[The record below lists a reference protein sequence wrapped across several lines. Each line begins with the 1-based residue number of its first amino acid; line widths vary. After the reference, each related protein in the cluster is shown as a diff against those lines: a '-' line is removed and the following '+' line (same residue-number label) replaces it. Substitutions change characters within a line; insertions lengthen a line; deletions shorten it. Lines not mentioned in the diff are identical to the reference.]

1 MVAGLLLF
9 FVLVNC
15 VLTAFMIGRWR
26 GVREEIKLMDE
37 SLASLGALLADAGNS
52 DTVPVSPSPVAG
64 VDAGMVADAKTV
76 LASASPEELAQ
87 ARALLESL
95 GL

>member
-37 SLASLGALLADAGNS
+37 ALAALRAALADAGNS
-52 DTVPVSPSPVAG
+52 DVDSVPPSPVA
-64 VDAGMVADAKTV
+64 VDASMVSDAKSV

>member
-37 SLASLGALLADAGNS
+37 SLASLGALLADAGKS
-52 DTVPVSPSPVAG
+52 DSVPVSPSPVAG
-64 VDAGMVADAKTV
+64 VDANMVDDAKSV